1 MLENFPATPKTELDQ
16 RLSSL
21 QQHLARQQ
29 IDGALILQNT
39 DLFYFAGTSQQAH
52 LYVPA
57 AGRPLLMVRKNL
69 ERARSESSLA
79 TIVKLN
85 SPKGLCD
92 LIQGAGLMV
101 PARLG
106 LELDV
111 LPASLYLSYS
121 RIFRNSSLVD
131 ISNSIRQIRAIKSEH
146 ELGCIRQS
154 AAMAAEVTESLKGL
168 IREDLTEIELAGL
181 VEAEARK
188 RGHQGVVR
196 MRLFGGELFYGH
208 LMSGP
213 AAAVPSCLASP
224 TGGAGLSP
232 AVPQGAGL
240 SRIKANEPILM
251 DYVFAKNGYLADQTR
266 IFALKGL
273 PQDLVAAHQAMLEL
287 QEELQIRAKPGV
299 LAGELYDFAVQWTRA
314 RGYADWFMGAD
325 LERIRFI
332 GHGIGL
338 ELDEFPFLAKG
349 QQMRLAEN
357 MIVALEPKLIIPGRG
372 VVGIEDTH
380 RVTPNG
386 LERLTGFDQE
396 IQVIG

>member
-1 MLENFPATPKTELDQ
+1 MCNDFPTTPKQELDR
-16 RLSSL
+16 RLDSL
-21 QQHLARQQ
+21 QRHLVRQQ

-57 AGRPLLMVRKNL
+57 AGRPLLLVHKSL

-79 TIVKLN
+79 SIVKLS
-85 SPKGLCD
+85 SPKELGGL
-92 LIQGAGLMV
+92 IREAGLTV
-101 PARLG
+101 PGRLG

-121 RIFRNSSLVD
+121 RIFKNSSLVD
-131 ISNSIRQIRAIKSEH
+131 ISSSIRHIRSIKSEH
-146 ELGCIRQS
+146 ELECIRQS
-154 AAMAAEVTESLKGL
+154 AAMAAAVAESVKDL
-168 IREDLTEIELAGL
+168 IREGLSEIEMAGL

-208 LMSGP
+208 LMSGQE
-213 AAAVPSCLASP
+213 AALPSCLASP
-224 TGGAGLSP
+224 TGGSGLSP

-273 PQDLVAAHQAMLEL
+273 PRDLVAAHQAMLEL
-287 QEELQIRAKPGV
+287 QEELQILAKPGV
-299 LAGELYDFAVQWTRA
+299 ETGELYDFAVQWTRA
-314 RGYADWFMGAD
+314 KGLADWFMGAD
-325 LERIRFI
+325 NDRIRFI

-338 ELDEFPFLAKG
+338 ELDEFPFLAMG
-349 QQMRLAEN
+349 QKMRLEEN
-357 MIVALEPKLIIPGRG
+357 MVIALEPKLIIPGRG

-386 LERLTGFDQE
+386 LERLTGFDQA
-396 IQVIG
+396 IQIIQ

>member
-1 MLENFPATPKTELDQ
+1 MLEYFPITPKAELDH
-16 RLSSL
+16 RISSL

-39 DLFYFAGTSQQAH
+39 DLFYFAGTTQQAH

-79 TIVKLN
+79 AIVKLS
-85 SPKGLCD
+85 SPKELGG
-92 LIQGAGLMV
+92 LIQDAGLTL
-101 PARLG
+101 PGRLG

-121 RIFRNSSLVD
+121 RIFKNSSLVD
-131 ISNSIRQIRAIKSEH
+131 ISSSIRLIRSVKSGY
-146 ELGCIRQS
+146 ELECIRRS
-154 AAMAAEVTESLKGL
+154 AAMAAEVAASVKGL
-168 IREDLTEIELAGL
+168 IREGMTEIELAGL

-213 AAAVPSCLASP
+213 GAALASCLASP

-240 SRIKANEPILM
+240 SRIRANEPILM
-251 DYVFAKNGYLADQTR
+251 DYVFARNGYLADQTR

-273 PQDLVAAHQAMLEL
+273 PPELVSAHQAMLEL

-299 LAGELYDFAVQWTRA
+299 RAGWLYDFALQWTRD
-314 RGYADWFMGAD
+314 RGLADWFMGAD
-325 LERIRFI
+325 SERIRFI

-338 ELDEFPFLAKG
+338 ELDEFPFLAEG
-349 QQMRLAEN
+349 QDMRLEEN
-357 MIVALEPKLIIPGRG
+357 MVIALEPKLIIPGKG

-380 RVTPNG
+380 LVTTDG
-386 LERLTGFDQE
+386 LERLTGFDQQ
-396 IQVIG
+396 IQLID

>member
-1 MLENFPATPKTELDQ
+1 MLENFPLTPKTELDH
-16 RLSSL
+16 RISSL

-39 DLFYFAGTSQQAH
+39 DLFYFSGTTQQAH

-69 ERARSESSLA
+69 ERARSESALA
-79 TIVKLN
+79 TIVKVS
-85 SPKGLCD
+85 SPKELGGLIRD
-92 LIQGAGLMV
+92 AGLTL
-101 PARLG
+101 PGRLG

-111 LPASLYLSYS
+111 LPASLYLNYS
-121 RIFRNSSLVD
+121 RIFKNSCLVD
-131 ISNSIRQIRAIKSEH
+131 ISGSIRLIRSIKSGY
-146 ELGCIRQS
+146 ELECIRRS
-154 AAMAAEVTESLKGL
+154 AAMAAEVAASVKGL
-168 IREDLTEIELAGL
+168 IREGMTEIELAGL

-213 AAAVPSCLASP
+213 AAALASCLASP

-240 SRIKANEPILM
+240 SRIRAHEPILM
-251 DYVFAKNGYLADQTR
+251 DYVFARNGYLADQTR

-273 PQDLVAAHQAMLEL
+273 PPELVSAHQAMLEL
-287 QEELQIRAKPGV
+287 QEELQVRAKPGV
-299 LAGELYDFAVQWTRA
+299 RAGGLYDFAVQWTRD
-314 RGYADWFMGAD
+314 RGYADCFMGAD
-325 LERIRFI
+325 SERIRFI

-338 ELDEFPFLAKG
+338 ELDEFPFLAKA
-349 QQMRLAEN
+349 QEMRLEQN
-357 MIVALEPKLIIPGRG
+357 MVIALEPKLIIPGKG

-380 RVTPNG
+380 LVTPGG
-386 LERLTGFDQE
+386 LERLTFFDQQ
-396 IQVIG
+396 IQVID